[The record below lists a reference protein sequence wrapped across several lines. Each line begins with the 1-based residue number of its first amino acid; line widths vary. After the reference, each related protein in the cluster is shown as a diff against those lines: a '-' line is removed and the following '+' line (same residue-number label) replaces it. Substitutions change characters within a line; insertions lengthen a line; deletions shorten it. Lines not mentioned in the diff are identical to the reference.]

1 MKTPCASS
9 STESEGRDPY
19 QKPSLSLQ
27 DRGALN
33 QQRRSLDLY
42 RGTYPHSHET
52 LVLYLVGAFQVN
64 LNKKLVCL
72 GTVIVTGTDNDY
84 ATVLATC
91 PCGNTHHGQDH
102 KQEGIVLV
110 EKITIRDIA
119 RLIVLLS

>member
-1 MKTPCASS
+1 MRSS
-9 STESEGRDPY
+9 
-19 QKPSLSLQ
+19 
-27 DRGALN
+27 N
-33 QQRRSLDLY
+33 

-52 LVLYLVGAFQVN
+52 LVFYLVGAFQVN

-102 KQEGIVLV
+102 KQEGIVMV